1 MGNTNSLMSMENM
14 GGMSGMGHS
23 VPTWDTVGAILMLGW
38 AVAMWG
44 AVGALALANRGRAKP
59 WVFNGAAAVI
69 GIGIVGQIGHL
80 QEHIAQAGY
89 WIQHPN
95 AKAWMTPWG
104 NGLAR
109 GYGQVDDSKPSL
121 GMEILHLVGNFIF
134 LAGIA
139 GVVLITA
146 RARRTTARK
155 WGKMGVWM
163 QGIHGLEHVALTL
176 SVALGAKKAIG
187 LSTWFGQLDAGAGA
201 TTYRIWW
208 HTIANLIGSYIFAMA
223 VYHLWKER
231 ATVRASFEVPA
242 KVEPE
247 TVPVREPALVHMNR
261 PVPGQA
267 SAV

>member
-1 MGNTNSLMSMENM
+1 MGNTNSLIAMENM
-14 GGMSGMGHS
+14 SGMNHS
-23 VPTWDTVGAILMLGW
+23 VPTWDTIGAILMLAW

-44 AVGALALANRGRAKP
+44 AVGALALANRGKAKP

-104 NGLAR
+104 TGLAN
-109 GYGQVDDSKPSL
+109 GYGQVDSSKPTL

-134 LAGIA
+134 LAGIT

-146 RARRTTARK
+146 RARQVTARK

-163 QGIHGLEHVALTL
+163 QGIHGLEHIALTL

-187 LSTWFGQLDAGAGA
+187 LSTWFGTLDAGAGA
-201 TTYRIWW
+201 ATYRIWW

-223 VYHLWKER
+223 VYHLWRER
-231 ATVRASFEVPA
+231 AAVRASFEA
-242 KVEPE
+242 RAAVEPE
-247 TVPVREPALVHMNR
+247 AVKQPVRAGLNR
-261 PVPGQA
+261 PVPDPAG
-267 SAV
+267 AV